1 MSDTEGT
8 GSTGH
13 LSARR
18 RLTKEERHA
27 QLLDVSW
34 RLVGEEGTD
43 ALTLGRL
50 AEVANVSK
58 PLVYNHFETR
68 EGLLTALYRDFDAR
82 EAAIFDAAVAAS
94 QPNLDDKIRV
104 VVSCYIECVLTEG
117 RELPG
122 VLDALSGS
130 PELNAMKNR
139 CRLDY
144 IEKCRKILSPFA
156 GAKGISVVSLLAF
169 LGAADAL
176 SNAILMEEIEQA
188 DAHDELQQFLITMI
202 ERSG

>member
-1 MSDTEGT
+1 MS
-8 GSTGH
+8 GSRRTKYAGQ
-13 LSARR
+13 LAERR
-18 RLTKEERHA
+18 RLTKKERHA
-27 QLLDVSW
+27 QLLGFSW
-34 RLVGEEGTD
+34 RLVGDEGTD

-50 AEVANVSK
+50 AEIANVSK

-94 QPNLDDKIRV
+94 KPDLDDKIRII
-104 VVSCYIECVLTEG
+104 VSTYIDCVLTEG

-156 GAKGISVVSLLAF
+156 GVKGISVVSLLAF

-176 SNAILMEEIEQA
+176 SNAILMEEIAQDQA
-188 DAHDELQQFLITMI
+188 HEELRQFLISMI
-202 ERSG
+202 ERSA

>member
-1 MSDTEGT
+1 MSGSKRAT
-8 GSTGH
+8 STGH
-13 LSARR
+13 LVERR

-27 QLLDVSW
+27 QLLAVSW

-50 AEVANVSK
+50 AEMAHVSK

-94 QPNLDDKIRV
+94 KPNLDDKIHII
-104 VVSCYIECVLTEG
+104 VSTYIECVLTEG

-156 GAKGISVVSLLAF
+156 GAKGISIVSLLAF

-176 SNAILMEEIEQA
+176 SNAILMEEIAQ
-188 DAHDELQQFLITMI
+188 DQAHDELRQFLISMI
-202 ERSG
+202 ERSA